1 MADREIHK
9 ADGTIEHKDFTPEE
23 QSARD
28 ARAITI
34 AEEVTAFK
42 ATLEQKA
49 TDKTNAKAKLMAG
62 EALTQAE
69 ADTLI
74 I

>member
-1 MADREIHK
+1 MADITIHK

-42 ATLEQKA
+42 LH
-49 TDKTNAKAKLMAG
+49 
-62 EALTQAE
+62 
-69 ADTLI
+69 
-74 I
+74 